1 MTGTGQDLRGSGEE
15 AVSDEE
21 LSDAERATLESGDDV
36 ALRIAV
42 ARRYYLGDQAKV
54 TIGKAFGL
62 SRFQVARMLQDAR
75 RDGLVRIE
83 IGAPGRLDRELS
95 AALQEKLGL
104 PKVVVVASKPSTP
117 HATLEHVGRALAEE
131 VAATVREGSV
141 VGLAWSAAI
150 AVMAQSLDRLPRCTV
165 VQLAGALYPPAGV
178 PGSVDVSR
186 LVAQA
191 AGGDAHTIYAPLV
204 VTDAD
209 TAAGLRRQP
218 EIADVLGRGRS
229 LDLAVV
235 SVGAWRPSASA
246 VYDLLPAEER
256 TAVAGAGA
264 CGEVS
269 ARLFDA
275 AGRLVR
281 TPLDDRV
288 IGVAATQLKRVPHL
302 ITSSVGAFRAEA
314 TLAAV
319 RAGLAHTLVVD
330 EDLAAALLRA

>member
-1 MTGTGQDLRGSGEE
+1 MS
-15 AVSDEE
+15 AEE
-21 LSDAERATLESGDDV
+21 LSEAERAAVESGDDV
-36 ALRIAV
+36 AVRIAV

-54 TIGKAFGL
+54 SIGKAFGL

-83 IGAPGRLDRELS
+83 IGAPGRRDRELS

-104 PKVVVVASKPSTP
+104 RKVVVVASKPSTP
-117 HATLEHVGRALAEE
+117 HATLEYVGRALADELT
-131 VAATVREGSV
+131 AAVREGAV

-150 AVMAQSLDRLPRCTV
+150 AVMAQALDRLPRCTI

-178 PGSVDVSR
+178 PGSVEVSR

-191 AGGDAHTIYAPLV
+191 AGGDAHPIYAPLV
-204 VTDAD
+204 VTDAG

-218 EIADVLGRGRS
+218 EIADVLGRS
-229 LDLAVV
+229 PAIDLAVV

-246 VYDLLPAEER
+246 VYDLLPAEEQA
-256 TAVAGAGA
+256 AVAAAGA
-264 CGEVS
+264 SGEVS

-275 AGRLVR
+275 SGRPLR

-288 IGVAATQLKRVPHL
+288 IGVTAAQLKRVPHL

-319 RAGLAHTLVVD
+319 HAGLVHTLVVD
-330 EDLAAALLRA
+330 EELATALLTA